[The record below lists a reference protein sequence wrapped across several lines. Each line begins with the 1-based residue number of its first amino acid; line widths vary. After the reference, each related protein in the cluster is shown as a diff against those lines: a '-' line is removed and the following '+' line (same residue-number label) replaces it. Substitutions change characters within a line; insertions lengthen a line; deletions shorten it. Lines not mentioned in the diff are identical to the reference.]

1 MTHWIKCPH
10 DQSAKQFGWAGRGII
25 TMASVGSVG
34 AGATGASC
42 LDTLVAGGGTSTC
55 TQPSESGA
63 DHMAAAWTGA
73 TSPADI

>member
-42 LDTLVAGGGTSTC
+42 LDTLAAGGG
-55 TQPSESGA
+55 
-63 DHMAAAWTGA
+63 H
-73 TSPADI
+73 

>member
-42 LDTLVAGGGTSTC
+42 LDTLTAGGGTC